1 MTKAIK
7 VTSLIGIILQA
18 IISVILLLLFLAS
31 VAGLLHPEFKT
42 TVNGEVKIYS
52 PEEAQ
57 SIFNGIFEVLF
68 IISIIS
74 LALGLVGLKFM
85 SKKMAMSATFYI
97 IGAILSFNFITFVSW
112 IACGVLIIQRKKEL
126 KNPLSD
132 EHQSVD

>member
-57 SIFNGIFEVLF
+57 SILMVSLGCYLLLVLF
-68 IISIIS
+68 
-74 LALGLVGLKFM
+74 
-85 SKKMAMSATFYI
+85 
-97 IGAILSFNFITFVSW
+97 
-112 IACGVLIIQRKKEL
+112 
-126 KNPLSD
+126 
-132 EHQSVD
+132 H